1 MSRENVEIVPRSF
14 AAYVRGD
21 VRDSLAY
28 CDSDVVTRR
37 VAPAPDPQTY
47 HGHEGL
53 LQVVSDWT
61 QDFDRFHA
69 TAEELIDAG
78 PDQVIARVHQE
89 AYGKHSGV
97 PVEADFWFV
106 YTLRK
111 QKIVGLDM
119 YMGKRQAFEAAGLPE
134 RP

>member
-1 MSRENVEIVPRSF
+1 MSEEHVEIVRRSF
-14 AAYVRGD
+14 EAYVRGD
-21 VRDSLAY
+21 VRDSLAFY
-28 CDSDVVTRR
+28 DPDVVTRR

-53 LQVVSDWT
+53 LQIVSDWT
-61 QDFDRFHA
+61 QDFDRFVA
-69 TAEELIDAG
+69 TAEEFVDAG
-78 PDQVIARVHQE
+78 HDQVIARIHQE
-89 AYGKHSGV
+89 AYGKHSGA

-134 RP
+134 